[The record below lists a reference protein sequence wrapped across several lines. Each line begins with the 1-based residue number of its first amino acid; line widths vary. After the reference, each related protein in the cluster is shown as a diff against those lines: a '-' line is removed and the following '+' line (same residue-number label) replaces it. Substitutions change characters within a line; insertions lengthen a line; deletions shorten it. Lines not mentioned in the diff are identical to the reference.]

1 MANESKTSLGTQ
13 LVLAVVVLFAAWI
26 VLKWVIKVVFSVATT
41 VVVVGAIIFA
51 VWMFLGR
58 EKSD

>member
-1 MANESKTSLGTQ
+1 MANESKTGLGTQ

-26 VLKWVIKVVFSVATT
+26 LLKWVIKVVFSVATT

-51 VWMFLGR
+51 VWIFLGR
-58 EKSD
+58 DSSD